1 MKTYNS
7 RIIKRKFTLKKITYI
22 YIYLYSNDIMIF
34 CLFNKKSICENVFLM
49 KVNMNCSTKL
59 VVNLK
64 LSLIILLKR
73 INDIWKIILF
83 DEKKTYTIGISIIL
97 ILDLILI
104 SYFYVSHLI
113 RYIKSLV
120 LSVE

>member
-1 MKTYNS
+1 
-7 RIIKRKFTLKKITYI
+7 
-22 YIYLYSNDIMIF
+22 MIF
-34 CLFNKKSICENVFLM
+34 CLFNKKSICEDVFLM

-83 DEKKTYTIGISIIL
+83 DEKTKHTL
-97 ILDLILI
+97 L
-104 SYFYVSHLI
+104 VSQLF
-113 RYIKSLV
+113 
-120 LSVE
+120 

>member
-1 MKTYNS
+1 
-7 RIIKRKFTLKKITYI
+7 
-22 YIYLYSNDIMIF
+22 MIF